1 MSWTRPPG
9 PTLFSAALPR
19 NMTGNRVSTVSS
31 CRRRPPPKY
40 TELWSP
46 TSEELLSHL
55 GHCWAKLAGAA
66 PKGVIAPILR
76 NACTCYCYQCLFLQ
90 IRWSRCLHKLQ
101 GTHLYN
107 VHCTGKKKQLHKGQF
122 QNVSFVKQIS
132 SVSCQ
137 YWKTVSSTAKDDCLT
152 TKA

>member
-9 PTLFSAALPR
+9 PTLFSAALPK

-76 NACTCYCYQCLFLQ
+76 NDRRQNAMRVSQVDISCELPFHIRRQRGVCAQCIPSRATLKSIRPPGYYRMIVGALNQMKISWPPNRDLF
-90 IRWSRCLHKLQ
+90 
-101 GTHLYN
+101 N
-107 VHCTGKKKQLHKGQF
+107 
-122 QNVSFVKQIS
+122 
-132 SVSCQ
+132 
-137 YWKTVSSTAKDDCLT
+137 
-152 TKA
+152 